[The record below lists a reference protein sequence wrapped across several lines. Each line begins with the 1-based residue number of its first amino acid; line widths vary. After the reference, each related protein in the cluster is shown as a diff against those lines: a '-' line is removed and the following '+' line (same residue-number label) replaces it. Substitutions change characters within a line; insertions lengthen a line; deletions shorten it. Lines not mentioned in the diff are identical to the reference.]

1 MNSVYCTS
9 CGAKI
14 EYSYPK
20 PKFCSSCGTS
30 MSPEVSQMPS
40 KSSAAQSQTLQED
53 ETNVERV
60 PNINQ
65 LSYDVDYGMPNII
78 KGKEIIENPSAPAP
92 RISRAP
98 SNKSNATQ
106 SEKDVIME
114 SMQAC
119 RNQGKPTELNG

>member
-9 CGAKI
+9 CGFKV

-20 PKFCSSCGTS
+20 PKFCSSCGES
-30 MSPEVSQMPS
+30 LFSEAKKMQSQ
-40 KSSAAQSQTLQED
+40 SSANRAQDLQED

-60 PNINQ
+60 PEIRNI
-65 LSYDVDYGMPNII
+65 SYDVDYGMPNVI
-78 KGKEIIENPSAPAP
+78 KGKDMIENPSAPVP
-92 RISRAP
+92 RINRSAP
-98 SNKSNATQ
+98 NNNNVTQ

-114 SMQAC
+114 SMQSC